1 MQLHKLLPGL
11 LAAHTTG
18 DATAEIT
25 GLVYDSRRV
34 RPGDLFVAVR
44 GFHVDGHVFV
54 SDALGRGAA
63 AIVAETPPAP
73 DVAACPGG
81 QARVPWV
88 QVPDSR
94 AALALLAAAF
104 YDHPARRLRVIG
116 VTGTDGKTTTTTM
129 ISAVLEAAGHRTGYM
144 TTVSFKV
151 GERVWDNDT
160 RQSTPEA
167 PEVQAL
173 LADMVAAGCDVAVI
187 ESTSH
192 GLALHRLDSCE
203 YDVAVLTN
211 VTHEHLDFH
220 GTVEAYRL
228 AKARLFEMLGEAVNK
243 GFRKTAIVNLDD
255 PHADLFIARA
265 PDQVITYAVHH
276 PAAMVRARDVAA
288 SPSGLAFT
296 ADTPWG
302 EADIALRLAGDFNVS
317 NALAALSVGLSQGVP
332 LDVCRDALA
341 RFRGVRGRMESVDCG
356 QPFTVIVDY
365 AHTPEA
371 FEKVMGIMRP
381 LTSGRLIAVFG
392 SAGERDRQK
401 RPLQGEIAGRY
412 CDFLVL
418 TDEDPRLEDRWA
430 ILDEIA
436 AGAERAG
443 KREGDGYV
451 KIADRAEAIAVALQ
465 HARPGDTVLLL
476 GKGHEGSIIYA
487 TEKRPWDEQAAAVAA
502 LEALGYGEPR

>member
-1 MQLHKLLPGL
+1 MRLQELISELSDVCI
-11 LAAHTTG
+11 TG
-18 DATAEIT
+18 DGGVGIT
-25 GLVYDSRRV
+25 GLAYDSRRV
-34 RPGDLFVAVR
+34 QPGDLFVAVR
-44 GFHVDGHVFV
+44 GFHVDGHTFIP
-54 SDALGRGAA
+54 DAMRRGAA
-63 AIVAETPPAP
+63 AIVAEAPPAP
-73 DVAACPGG
+73 NV
-81 QARVPWV
+81 RVPWV
-88 QVPDSR
+88 QVPNSR
-94 AALALLAAAF
+94 AALARLAVAF
-104 YDHPARRLRVIG
+104 YGHPARRLRVIG

-129 ISAVLEAAGHRTGYM
+129 ISAVLEAAGHRTGHM

-173 LADMVAAGCDVAVI
+173 LADMVAAGCDYAVI

-192 GLALHRLDSCE
+192 GLALHRLDGCE

-228 AKARLFEMLGEAVNK
+228 AKARLFEMLGESVDKGIHKVAV
-243 GFRKTAIVNLDD
+243 VNLDD

-265 PDQVITYAVHH
+265 PDQVITYAIHH
-276 PAAMVRARDVAA
+276 PSAMVRARDVVA

-302 EADIALRLAGDFNVS
+302 SAELALPLVGDFNVS
-317 NALAALSVGLSQGVP
+317 NALAALAVGLSQSVP
-332 LDVCRDALA
+332 LARCRDALA
-341 RFRGVRGRMESVDCG
+341 GFRGVRGRMEVVDCG

-371 FEKVMGIMRP
+371 FDKVMGIVRP
-381 LTSGRLIAVFG
+381 LTKGRLIAVFG

-401 RPLQGEIAGRY
+401 RPLQGEIAGHY

-436 AGAERAG
+436 AGVERAG

-451 KIADRAEAIAVALQ
+451 KIADRAEAILTALRQ
-465 HARPGDTVLLL
+465 ANPGDTVLLL

-487 TEKRPWDEQAAAVAA
+487 TEKRPWDERAAAVAA
-502 LEALGYGEPR
+502 LRELGYGSPR

>member
-1 MQLHKLLPGL
+1 MRLRALVAELPR
-11 LAAHTTG
+11 AEVTG
-18 DATAEIT
+18 DDGVEIT
-25 GLVYDSRRV
+25 GLVYDSRRAQ
-34 RPGDLFVAVR
+34 PGDLFVAVR
-44 GFHVDGHVFV
+44 GFHVDGHAFIP
-54 SDALGRGAA
+54 DAVRRGAA
-63 AIVAETPPAP
+63 AVLAESPPTPHVKAP
-73 DVAACPGG
+73 
-81 QARVPWV
+81 WI

-104 YDHPARRLRVIG
+104 HGHPARRLRVIG
-116 VTGTDGKTTTTTM
+116 VTGTDGKTTTTAM

-173 LADMVAAGCDVAVI
+173 LADMVAAGCDYAVI

-192 GLALHRLDSCE
+192 GLALHRLDGCE

-228 AKARLFEMLGEAVNK
+228 AKARLFEMLGESVDK
-243 GFRKTAIVNLDD
+243 GIRKTAVVNLDD
-255 PHADLFIARA
+255 PHAGLFIARA
-265 PDQVITYAVHH
+265 PDQVITYAVGH
-276 PAAMVRARDVAA
+276 PSAMVRARGVTA
-288 SPSGLAFT
+288 SSSGLAFR

-302 EADIALRLAGDFNVS
+302 SIELTLPLVGDFNVG
-317 NALAALSVGLSQGVP
+317 NALAALAVGLSQGVP
-332 LDVCRDALA
+332 LAACRDALA
-341 RFRGVRGRMESVDCG
+341 GFRGVRGRMERVDCG

-371 FEKVMGIMRP
+371 FAKVMGIVRP
-381 LTSGRLIAVFG
+381 LTKGRLIAVFG

-436 AGAERAG
+436 AGVERAG
-443 KREGDGYV
+443 KREGEGYV
-451 KIADRAEAIAVALQ
+451 KIADRAEAIFAALRR
-465 HARPGDTVLLL
+465 AGPGDTVLLL
-476 GKGHEGSIIYA
+476 GKGHEGSILYA
-487 TEKRPWDEQAAAVAA
+487 TEKRPWDERAVAEAA
-502 LEALGYGEPR
+502 LRELGYGALR

>member
-1 MQLHKLLPGL
+1 MFLRELLSELSFARLEGDERAEVMGL
-11 LAAHTTG
+11 T
-18 DATAEIT
+18 
-25 GLVYDSRRV
+25 YDSRRV
-34 RPGDLFVAVR
+34 RPGDLFVAIR
-44 GFHVDGHVFV
+44 GFHVDGHDFIPE
-54 SDALGRGAA
+54 AMQRGATT
-63 AIVAETPPAP
+63 IVAETPPTSS
-73 DVAACPGG
+73 VK
-81 QARVPWV
+81 VPWV
-88 QVPDSR
+88 QVSDSR
-94 AALALLAAAF
+94 VALARLAAAF
-104 YDHPARRLRVIG
+104 YGHPARRLRVVG

-129 ISAVLEAAGHRTGYM
+129 ISAVLEAAGYRTGYM

-173 LADMVAAGCDVAVI
+173 LADMVTAGCEYAVI

-192 GLALHRLDSCE
+192 GLALHRLDGCE

-228 AKARLFEMLGEAVNK
+228 AKARLFEMLGESVNK
-243 GFRKTAIVNLDD
+243 GIRKSAVVNLDD
-255 PHADLFIARA
+255 PHADLFLARA
-265 PDQVITYAVHH
+265 PDQVITYARHH
-276 PAAMVRARDVAA
+276 PAAMIRARRVTA
-288 SPSGLAFT
+288 SPSDLTFI

-302 EADIALRLAGDFNVS
+302 SATFTLPLVGDFNVS
-317 NALAALSVGLSQGVP
+317 NALAALAVGLSQGIS
-332 LDVCRDALA
+332 LDTCRDALA
-341 RFRGVRGRMESVDCG
+341 GFRGVRGRMEVIDCG

-371 FEKVMGIMRP
+371 FEKVMGIVRP
-381 LTSGRLIAVFG
+381 LTRGRLIAVFG

-436 AGAERAG
+436 VGVERAG
-443 KREGDGYV
+443 KREGEGYV
-451 KIADRAEAIAVALQ
+451 KIADRAEAILAALQ
-465 HARPGDTVLLL
+465 QAGPGDTVLLL
-476 GKGHEGSIIYA
+476 GKGHEGSILYA
-487 TEKRPWDEQAAAVAA
+487 AEKRPWDERAVAVAA
-502 LEALGYGEPR
+502 LRELGYGEPR